1 MGPEPPAAPAHHRR
15 QTPAPTVDSEGLT
28 PSTGQLLPTGP
39 SSLVP
44 ESGAESSVLQD
55 YFLPLGLGQAH
66 SDHPHGSEATSG
78 LDYSRAGDAAF
89 SCRHPVALNSTSHL
103 GPSRAAVG
111 KDSASD
117 RAAPR
122 AWGRAAGGLRRPAGR
137 VPTVQTSFKGAFTR
151 ISKVGASLCISWSG
165 RR

>member
-122 AWGRAAGGLRRPAGR
+122 VWSSQGCPKGCAHLDQASICAAAPAP
-137 VPTVQTSFKGAFTR
+137 VPSFTLMGV
-151 ISKVGASLCISWSG
+151 IY
-165 RR
+165 